1 MRFRLSVPPRSVRS
15 PFPPRSPAPV
25 RSLIEG
31 WRHQIARAFASVS
44 PRDSLRPQVLSVLVI
59 MLSARVR
66 SRGSGVLSLFVR
78 VASSPRVS
86 MNE

>member
-15 PFPPRSPAPV
+15 PFPPRSPV

-86 MNE
+86 MYE